1 MRRMT
6 DIASEVSEG
15 NLALLPVYGPADELQ
30 RRAAA
35 LGDPTR
41 YRIFEYLLKSS
52 EPVSVSELTE
62 FTRLNH
68 TGIRQHLEIL
78 RRSGLIDEYHEPPKG
93 RGRPR
98 LLYEPSAVAKRGPTK
113 AYERLS
119 LLLIEAMTTQSS
131 VRAIGRQEGV
141 RLATEL
147 AEKYSDP
154 VRIMHEAM
162 IGWEF
167 SATLV
172 NNRDFAAIVLNRCP
186 LESAVNLADKTV
198 CGLHIGI
205 IEGILSKLQGLELTD
220 FEIHLPKVAGCKI
233 ELRRSSER
241 EN

>member
-1 MRRMT
+1 MADT
-6 DIASEVSEG
+6 VSELPG
-15 NLALLPVYGPADELQ
+15 GKLALSPVFGPGDEL
-30 RRAAA
+30 RSRAVA

-41 YRIFEYLLKSS
+41 YRIFEHLLKSA

-68 TGIRQHLEIL
+68 TGIRHHLEIL
-78 RRSGLIDEYHEPPKG
+78 RRSGLIDEYREPPKG

-98 LLYEPSAVAKRGPTK
+98 LLYEASAEAKRGPTK

-131 VRAIGRQEGV
+131 VRTIGRKEGV

-147 AEKYSDP
+147 APKYSDP
-154 VRIMHEAM
+154 VRVIHEAM

-167 SATLV
+167 SVTLV
-172 NNRDFAAIVLNRCP
+172 NNRDFAAVVLNKCP
-186 LESAVNLADKTV
+186 LESAVNLAGKTV

-220 FEIHLPKVAGCKI
+220 FEIHLPKVAACKI
-233 ELRRSSER
+233 ELRRHTESAE
-241 EN
+241 

>member
-1 MRRMT
+1 MEDT
-6 DIASEVSEG
+6 ASEVPEG
-15 NLALLPVYGPADELQ
+15 DLALLPVYAPGDELQ
-30 RRAAA
+30 RRAVA

-41 YRIFEYLLKSS
+41 HRIFEYLLKST

-78 RRSGLIDEYHEPPKG
+78 RRSGLIDELREPPKG

-98 LLYEPSAVAKRGPTK
+98 VLYVASAEARRGPTK

-119 LLLIEAMTTQSS
+119 LLLLEALTTHNSPRS
-131 VRAIGRQEGV
+131 IGKKEGV

-147 AEKYSDP
+147 APKYSDP
-154 VRIMHEAM
+154 VRIIHEAM

-167 SATLV
+167 SATVV

-205 IEGILSKLQGLELTD
+205 IEGILSELQGLELTD

-233 ELRRSSER
+233 ELRR
-241 EN
+241 NTDLAK